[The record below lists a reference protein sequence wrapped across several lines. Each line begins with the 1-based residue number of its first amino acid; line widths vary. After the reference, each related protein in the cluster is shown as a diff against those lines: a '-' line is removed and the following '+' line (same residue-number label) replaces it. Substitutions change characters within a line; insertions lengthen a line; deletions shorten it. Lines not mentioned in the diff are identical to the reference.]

1 MLLAA
6 HTAGSPH
13 LGWYVGLIIG
23 FAVVLVVVVAV
34 ASILTSA
41 SRINDQARQAIEAV
55 DLARERTGALWDA
68 SRIRR
73 HAGALL
79 DELRASGD
87 WFRRGEE

>member
-13 LGWYVGLIIG
+13 FGWYLGLVVG
-23 FAVVLVVVVAV
+23 FAVVLVVVIVV

-41 SRINDQARQAIEAV
+41 SRINEQAHEAIDVV
-55 DLARERTGALWDA
+55 DLARERTASMWDT

-73 HAGALL
+73 NAAGLL
-79 DELRASGD
+79 DAVRAAGEAL
-87 WFRRGEE
+87 RRGGG